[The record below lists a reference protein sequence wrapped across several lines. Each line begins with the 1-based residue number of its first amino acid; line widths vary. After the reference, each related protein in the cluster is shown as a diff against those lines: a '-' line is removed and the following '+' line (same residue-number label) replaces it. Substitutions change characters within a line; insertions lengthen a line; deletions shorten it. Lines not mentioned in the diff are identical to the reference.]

1 MTNLPVANEIDSY
14 YRGTLLTRI
23 LSMEKKTPIS
33 LEAAIILMVKHEHE
47 ARDAG
52 RKGTE
57 SGHLVWYA
65 YHFVEWLEG
74 LDYHIELTGDEF
86 EPVVMSDKVF

>member
-1 MTNLPVANEIDSY
+1 MTNLPPNEIDGY

-33 LEAAIILMVKHEHE
+33 LEAAVVLMVQHEQE
-47 ARDAG
+47 ARAAG

-57 SGHLVWYA
+57 PGHLVWYA
-65 YHFVEWLEG
+65 YHFVEWLEELG
-74 LDYHIELTGDEF
+74 YHIELTGDEF
-86 EPVVMSDKVF
+86 EPLVMSDQIT